1 MDSVGLDLE
10 PQNPGPGINNG
21 QYGPRPRTSGSRP
34 RHKKWTVWVIE
45 PLGPGPEPLGPGP
58 EPLGPGPEPLGPG
71 PLGSGPEPLGSG
83 PDVFNRPLDINNGEC
98 GPRPTHQ

>member
-10 PQNPGPGINNG
+10 PQNPGPDINNG
-21 QYGPRPRTSGSRP
+21 QCGSRP
-34 RHKKWTVWVIE
+34 RHQKWTVWVIE

-71 PLGSGPEPLGSG
+71 PDVLIDLWISIMDRGGLDLEPLGS
-83 PDVFNRPLDINNGEC
+83 RP
-98 GPRPTHQ
+98 RHQ